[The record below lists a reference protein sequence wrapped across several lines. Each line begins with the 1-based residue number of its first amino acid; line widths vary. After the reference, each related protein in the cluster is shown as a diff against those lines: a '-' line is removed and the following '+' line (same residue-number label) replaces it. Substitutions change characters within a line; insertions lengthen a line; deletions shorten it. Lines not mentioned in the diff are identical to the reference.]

1 MSSVARRTRVREP
14 RGRCVSRAR
23 GHKPAS
29 VDGGCRRRCAPSRRR
44 RPPEPRNAPRPP
56 GEPSR
61 RRERRN
67 ACAPSRP
74 PRGGGS
80 PGSSRSASRG
90 VSSSWGQ
97 QLVIAQLVDAP
108 MGSVQPRAVQR
119 GCATSRRAASRR
131 FAAAPRRGAKMRRSC
146 PTSAARLCFRAVA
159 PARSRR
165 DPTASRSWEPSG
177 IGVDDHGAAAV
188 ELASE
193 ERGELRRELRR
204 RVDDA
209 RRSRR
214 APAPRARCTRPDSR
228 RGSPLIDRGKK
239 SNGSLQFI
247 RKASL
252 SLDCTPR
259 VATREDVGLGGARCD
274 APSCCCSPRR
284 RSWARPRPPPP
295 PPSPS

>member
-14 RGRCVSRAR
+14 HGRRVSRAR

-61 RRERRN
+61 RRERGN

-90 VSSSWGQ
+90 ASSSWGQ
-97 QLVIAQLVDAP
+97 QLVIAQLVGAP

-119 GCATSRRAASRR
+119 GCATSRCAASRR
-131 FAAAPRRGAKMRRSC
+131 FAAAPRRRATMRRSC

-165 DPTASRSWEPSG
+165 DPTASRSWKPSG

-214 APAPRARCTRPDSR
+214 APAPRARCTRPDPR
-228 RGSPLIDRGKK
+228 RAALSSTVRRRNLMARLNFFAESTLLMPCSTPLERDPSDVGKK
-239 SNGSLQFI
+239 ATA
-247 RKASL
+247 RCVASFSPSSRSPPPL
-252 SLDCTPR
+252 RSLDR
-259 VATREDVGLGGARCD
+259 RAR
-274 APSCCCSPRR
+274 R
-284 RSWARPRPPPP
+284 
-295 PPSPS
+295 